1 METFN
6 RKEHWE
12 KIYQTKSL
20 NEVSW
25 YQPTPTTSLELI
37 QELNLAKDA
46 VIIDVGGG
54 DSFLVDHLLELGYT
68 NITVLDISQ
77 AALARAQERLG
88 AKAALVQWIE
98 ADASV
103 FEAPQAYDCWHDRAT
118 FHFLRDENEIQH
130 YLATARKGIKP
141 GGQLILGTFF
151 EEGPTKCSG
160 IEIKQYSQE
169 SMTEKLSKWFHKI
182 KCITKEH
189 LTPFNTIQQFVF
201 CSFSPIAL

>member
-37 QELNLAKDA
+37 QELKLSKDA
-46 VIIDVGGG
+46 AIIDIGGG
-54 DSFLVDHLLELGYT
+54 DSFLVDHLLEQGFT

-98 ADASV
+98 ANASV
-103 FEAPQAYDCWHDRAT
+103 FEATQAYDCWHDRAT
-118 FHFLRDENEIQH
+118 FHFLREENEIQH
-130 YLATARKGIKP
+130 YLAAARKGIKP
-141 GGQLILGTFF
+141 GGQLILGTFS
-151 EEGPTKCSG
+151 EKGTTKCSG

-182 KCITKEH
+182 KCITTEH
-189 LTPFNTIQQFVF
+189 LTPFNTLQQFVF
-201 CSFSPIAL
+201 CRFSPKAL